1 MTLTSSWTRGPATA
15 ALLLA
20 AVVSSGCG
28 DLVRNSH
35 SPSQLIIMNLQGAS
49 GATPDLLGSTVLSD
63 VITNVKETVGS
74 TEVKVPTIFNDVGQ
88 VTFRVQLRDPGQPG
102 LPATPSAVNAITITQ
117 YHVTYRR
124 SDGRNTPGVDV
135 PYGFDGA
142 ITLTVSGIADASAG
156 FDLVRHAAKEE
167 APLRALVTSP
177 SFIATIAD
185 VTFYGKDQAGN
196 TVSVSGSLS
205 VTFGNFGD
213 PE

>member
-1 MTLTSSWTRGPATA
+1 MTVTSSWTRGPATA

-20 AVVSSGCG
+20 AGLSTGCG
-28 DLVRNSH
+28 SVVRDSH
-35 SPSQLIIMNLQGAS
+35 SPSQLLIVSLQGAA
-49 GATPDLLGSTVLSD
+49 GATPDELGSTLLSD

-74 TEVKVPTIFNDVGQ
+74 TTVKVPTIFNDLGQ
-88 VTFRVQLRDPGQPG
+88 ARFRVQLRDPGQPG
-102 LPATPSAVNAITITQ
+102 LPSAPSAINSVTITQ
-117 YHVTYRR
+117 YHVGYRR

-142 ITLTVSGIADASAG
+142 ITLTVSGGADASAG
-156 FDLVRHAAKEE
+156 FDLVRHVAKEE
-167 APLRALVTSP
+167 MPLRALVNNP

-196 TVSVSGSLS
+196 TVSASGSIS